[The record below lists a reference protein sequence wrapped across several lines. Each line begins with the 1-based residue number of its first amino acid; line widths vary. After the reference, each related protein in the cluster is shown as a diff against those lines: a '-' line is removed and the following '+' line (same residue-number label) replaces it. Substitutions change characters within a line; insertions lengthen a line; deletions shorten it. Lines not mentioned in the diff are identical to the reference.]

1 MAIAWKDV
9 IAKPEYQALSPQQQA
24 EAQTQYFNDV
34 VAPAAGDQA
43 QQAAAQFFAQYP
55 LPGQQAQQDAP
66 QRPQQDQGAQMQPGQ
81 QQAATMPQ
89 AQQIPAAGAAPS
101 QDPSVV
107 SQIMQGGAEAGR
119 AVLQAGAN
127 TFNII
132 PEMGDAVVSAAAWA
146 AQKMGLGDGMYTPA
160 SRATLPQSLQPQT
173 EAGRIASDAIPYLVN
188 PVSGAERAALNVAN
202 TAAGRLAARAGGSVT
217 ENVFGALAQN
227 SGAQSGT
234 DQGVQSFAGDLGAG
248 ALASGAVRGVAAGA
262 GAAYRGVRGAISGAG
277 RETAGANAVVPDYAS
292 PQAAAD
298 VVAPAQTQAAISGEG
313 TEAALRGV
321 VEDSGTA
328 ARRSAGGTQSF
339 AAQINPDQ
347 QVLESAR
354 RLGVDDALTPG
365 AYSNNPAYR
374 AFENAMGSLPSR
386 ETYHAQRAAIGR
398 LGEAADTFIRDFGGS
413 VDKSFANQQ
422 VVGSYNNLIGG
433 IKKQENKLYDAVR
446 EAIPTRAPVTAKN
459 TLDVIHSYADDLGGM
474 DNLPSVMKGLVKRL
488 DNSESTPTYGLLDY
502 VRKEIGNAGSGRG
515 AFKDE
520 QQAMRDRLYASLS
533 DDQGVAAASFG
544 ARDVWDAAKAMS
556 SQRFAVQDAA
566 KDALGKDLQGDVISK
581 MQQQLVNMAKGSG
594 TGFKELVNNLP
605 PDVRQQ
611 AVVTAMNKAFTSF
624 AKSPGQQI
632 GIPGFY
638 KWYTGMSRNKSNM
651 QALSRTLGYEATKR
665 LSDLAQVAK
674 GMQRLGSEKIYS
686 ASQIDRLLADFDK
699 GGGIVSKLYDV
710 GRKVATAEGV
720 SSSIGLP
727 GIGTAS
733 VVGGLLTAPKTSAVQ
748 AADKML
754 ASQTFRAMTKA
765 SASPAARAAAERQLV
780 RSSVY
785 RDWYRQLSADNA
797 RAVSQKG
804 LLGWLTDGK
813 DPAAQ
818 QQQQQQ

>member
-55 LPGQQAQQDAP
+55 LPGQQGQQEAP
-66 QRPQQDQGAQMQPGQ
+66 QQPQQPQGAQMQPAQ

-89 AQQIPAAGAAPS
+89 AQQIPAGGAPPS

-119 AVLQAGAN
+119 SILQAGAN

-146 AQKMGLGDGMYTPA
+146 AQKMGIGDGTYTPA
-160 SRATLPQSLQPQT
+160 TRATLPQSLQPQT
-173 EAGRIASDAIPYLVN
+173 EVGKIASDAIPYLVN

-202 TAAGRLAARAGGSVT
+202 TTAGRIAARAGGSVS

-234 DQGVQSFAGDLGAG
+234 DQGVQSFATDLGTG
-248 ALASGAVRGVAAGA
+248 ALASGAVRGLAAGA
-262 GAAYRGVRGAISGAG
+262 GAAYRGARSAITGAG

-292 PQAAAD
+292 PQVAAD
-298 VVAPAQTQAAISGEG
+298 TVAPAQSQAAAAGEG
-313 TEAALRGV
+313 TEAALRDV
-321 VEDSGTA
+321 IQDSGTA
-328 ARRSAGGTQSF
+328 ARTSPGGTQSF
-339 AAQINPDQ
+339 AAQINPDE

-365 AYSNNPAYR
+365 SYSQNPAYR

-398 LGEAADTFIRDFGGS
+398 LGEAADTFINDFGGS
-413 VDKSFANQQ
+413 IDKSFANQQ
-422 VVGSYNNLIGG
+422 VVGSYNKLIGG
-433 IKKQENKLYDAVR
+433 IKEQEGKLYQTVR
-446 EAIPTRAPVTAKN
+446 DAIPTRAPVEARN
-459 TLDVIHSYADDLGGM
+459 TVDAILSYADDLGGV
-474 DNLPSVMKGLVKRL
+474 DNLPAVMKGLLKRL
-488 DNSESTPTYGLLDY
+488 DNPDATPTYGLLDY
-502 VRKEIGNAGSGRG
+502 ARKEIGNAGSGRG

-520 QQAMRDRLYASLS
+520 QSAMLDRLYGALS
-533 DDQGVAAASFG
+533 DDQGAAAASFG
-544 ARDVWDAAKAMS
+544 ARDAWQAAKAMS

-566 KDALGKDLQGDVISK
+566 KSALGKDLQGDVISK
-581 MQQQLVNMAKGSG
+581 MQQELVNMAKGSG
-594 TGFKELVNNLP
+594 TGFKNLVNNLP

-611 AVVTAMNKAFTSF
+611 AVVTAMNKAFTTF

-632 GIPGFY
+632 GVPGFY

-686 ASQIDRLLADFDK
+686 ASQIDRLLSDFDK
-699 GGGIVSKLYDV
+699 GGGLVSKLYDA
-710 GRKVATAEGV
+710 GRKIGTAEGL

-727 GIGTAS
+727 GLGTAS
-733 VVGGLLTAPKTSAVQ
+733 VVGGLLTAQKTSAVQ

-754 ASQTFRAMTKA
+754 ASQAFRSMTK
-765 SASPAARAAAERQLV
+765 SNVSPAARAAAERQLV

-785 RDWYRQLSADNA
+785 RDWYDQLSAENA

-804 LLGWLTDGK
+804 FLEWLSDGQE
-813 DPAAQ
+813 PATQAQ
-818 QQQQQQ
+818 QQQ